1 MDKDGLTDDRWRKDW
16 SEDVE
21 EGRELLAKRKLPETL
36 EAPEQA
42 HEIIKYRRTVDTPF
56 KFER

>member
-1 MDKDGLTDDRWRKDW
+1 MDKDGLTDGKWRRDW
-16 SEDVE
+16 PFDVE

-36 EAPEQA
+36 EASEQA
-42 HEIIKYRRTVDTPF
+42 HEIIKYQRTVDTPF